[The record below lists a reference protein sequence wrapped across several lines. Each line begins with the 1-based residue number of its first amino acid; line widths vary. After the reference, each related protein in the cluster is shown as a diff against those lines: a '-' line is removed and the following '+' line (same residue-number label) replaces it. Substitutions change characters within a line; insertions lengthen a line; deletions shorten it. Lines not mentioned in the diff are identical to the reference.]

1 MSMSDPI
8 ADLLTRI
15 RNAQM
20 VSKATVLVPSS
31 KVKIAIAQVLKDEGY
46 IDGFQVKTEAG
57 KSELEIAL
65 KYYAGRPVIER
76 IERVS
81 RPGLRVYKGRDS
93 IPQVMNGLGV
103 AIVTTPKGVMTDRK
117 ARATG
122 VGGRSALLR
131 GLTRGIEEKLK
142 CPE

>member
-20 VSKATVLVPSS
+20 VAKDYGVCSFFQSEGCNCP
-31 KVKIAIAQVLKDEGY
+31 VLKDEGY
-46 IDGFQVKTEAG
+46 IDGFKVKTEDG
-57 KSELEIAL
+57 KAELEIAL

-81 RPGLRVYKGRDS
+81 RPGLRVYRGSDA
-93 IPQVMNGLGV
+93 IPQVQNGLGV
-103 AIVTTPKGVMTDRK
+103 AIVTTPRV
-117 ARATG
+117 
-122 VGGRSALLR
+122 S
-131 GLTRGIEEKLK
+131 
-142 CPE
+142 